1 MYSGRACHSDR
12 PFYFGSIIRAMNLR
26 PRSRLIGLAAW
37 AVLSLLA
44 AVGLA
49 QAELTRLREVFD
61 TDARIAHRLLSQ
73 RAAQH
78 DAILATLNLLQPGAD
93 GGQPQQRLPAL
104 YPQVLAV
111 LQRERG
117 RDWPDADLQAA
128 DAQSRALGRAVPVR
142 IDLAQGRCLL
152 LQHGEPASHAL
163 RLDLRAMVPWSEW
176 PIHADGPQRVSLQA
190 GGHTFVLQPGR
201 GVPDAA
207 PWPYA
212 FRKVLASPSQ
222 PFEVVVERG
231 FGWADLPWGRMA
243 GASALIAALLAAAA
257 AWWRQRVARRRA
269 EELLRLGQVARLNTL
284 GELAAGIAHELNQ
297 PLTAVLASTQA
308 ARRLLAD
315 EDHDPADTP
324 LLRQALE
331 QAAAQARRASD
342 VLLRLRRSVERPD
355 AGRVLQPVALDVLV
369 ADTLHLLEPESARR
383 AVVPQ
388 VVAAAAPVV
397 VQGDAVAVQQIVHN
411 LVMNALQA
419 LEQVDAAERRLVLTL
434 DTDGGTGRLRVAD
447 TGPGIPADAL
457 PRLFEPFYTTRPG
470 GLGLG
475 LSLCESLAQGMGG
488 ALAADANPPR
498 GACFTLRLPL
508 MSE

>member
-1 MYSGRACHSDR
+1 
-12 PFYFGSIIRAMNLR
+12 
-26 PRSRLIGLAAW
+26 
-37 AVLSLLA
+37 
-44 AVGLA
+44 
-49 QAELTRLREVFD
+49 
-61 TDARIAHRLLSQ
+61 
-73 RAAQH
+73 
-78 DAILATLNLLQPGAD
+78 
-93 GGQPQQRLPAL
+93 
-104 YPQVLAV
+104 
-111 LQRERG
+111 
-117 RDWPDADLQAA
+117 
-128 DAQSRALGRAVPVR
+128 
-142 IDLAQGRCLL
+142 
-152 LQHGEPASHAL
+152 
-163 RLDLRAMVPWSEW
+163 MVPWSEW
-176 PIHADGPQRVSLQA
+176 PIGADAPQRVSLQS
-190 GGHTFVLQPGR
+190 GGQTFMLQPGR
-201 GVPDAA
+201 GVPEAA

-231 FGWADLPWGRMA
+231 FGWADLPWGRMV

-257 AWWRQRVARRRA
+257 AWWRQRIARRRA

-315 EDHDPADTP
+315 EDHDPADIP
-324 LLRQALE
+324 LLRQALD

-342 VLLRLRRSVERPD
+342 VLHRLRRSVERPD
-355 AGRVLQPVALDVLV
+355 AGRVLQPVALDVVV

-388 VVAAAAPVV
+388 VLAAAAPVV

-434 DTDGGTGRLRVAD
+434 DNEGDAGRLRVAD
-447 TGPGIPADAL
+447 SGPGIPDDAL

-488 ALAADANPPR
+488 ALSAEANPPR

>member
-1 MYSGRACHSDR
+1 MLSRR
-12 PFYFGSIIRAMNLR
+12 
-26 PRSRLIGLAAW
+26 RSLLLGGLAW
-37 AVLSLLA
+37 TLLSTLA

-49 QAELTRLREVFD
+49 QSELTRLREAFD

-78 DAILATLNLLQPGAD
+78 DAILATLNLLQPTRSGAED
-93 GGQPQQRLPAL
+93 DQPQQHLPAV
-104 YPQVLAV
+104 YPQVLLV
-111 LQRERG
+111 LQRDRG
-117 RDWPDADLQAA
+117 HDWRDAALQAA
-128 DAQSRALGRAVPVR
+128 DAQSRVLDRAVSVH
-142 IDLAQGRCLL
+142 IDLAQGRYLL
-152 LQHGEPASHAL
+152 VQHGEPASHAL

-176 PIHADGPQRVSLQA
+176 PIRVDDPQRVSLQF
-190 GGHTFVLQPGR
+190 GGQSLVLQAGH
-201 GVPDAA
+201 GAPDAA

-231 FGWADLPWGRMA
+231 FGWADLPWGQMA

-324 LLRQALE
+324 LLRQALD

-434 DTDGGTGRLRVAD
+434 DTDGDAGRLRVAD
-447 TGPGIPADAL
+447 TGPGIPDDAL

-488 ALAADANPPR
+488 ALAAEVNPPR
-498 GACFTLRLPL
+498 GACFTLRLPRVA
-508 MSE
+508 ERP

>member
-1 MYSGRACHSDR
+1 MT
-12 PFYFGSIIRAMNLR
+12 
-26 PRSRLIGLAAW
+26 PRTRFLLVGALVWVLLSALIGL
-37 AVLSLLA
+37 
-44 AVGLA
+44 GLA
-49 QAELTRLREVFD
+49 NAELTRLRDAFD
-61 TDARIAHRLLSQ
+61 TEARIAHRLLSQ

-93 GGQPQQRLPAL
+93 GGQPQQRLPAV

-117 RDWPDADLQAA
+117 GAWPEADLQAA

-142 IDLAQGRCLL
+142 VDLAQGRCVL

-163 RLDLRAMVPWSEW
+163 RIDLRAMVPWSEW
-176 PIHADGPQRVSLQA
+176 PIRADGPQRVSLQS
-190 GGHTFVLQPGR
+190 GGQAFVLQPGR
-201 GVPDAA
+201 GGSDTA

-222 PFEVVVERG
+222 PFDVVVERG

-243 GASALIAALLAAAA
+243 GASGLIAAVLAAAA
-257 AWWRQRVARRRA
+257 AWWRQRIARRRA

-315 EDHDPADTP
+315 EDHDPADIP
-324 LLRQALE
+324 LLRQALD

-342 VLLRLRRSVERPD
+342 VLHRLRRSVERPD
-355 AGRVLQPVALDVLV
+355 AGRVLQPVALDVVV

-388 VVAAAAPVV
+388 VLAAAVPVV

-419 LEQVDAAERRLVLTL
+419 LEQVGTAERRLVLTL
-434 DTDGGTGRLRVAD
+434 TLDTEGEAGRLRVAD

-457 PRLFEPFYTTRPG
+457 PRLFEPFFTTRPG

-488 ALAADANPPR
+488 ALAAEANPPR

-508 MSE
+508 MSD